1 MMKLWII
8 PFSYL
13 WPLPLKALDILSN
26 FQRPV
31 FSLSVSQHIV
41 MHKITNLW
49 TLLGSIGRR
58 SCERIMEEK
67 TPLGALNLRTKL
79 RSRIQLKYVSEKYL
93 NIYSKTDIL
102 QREPFLNFL
111 YQQLSIARYRVSF
124 YANDFGELLYLQ

>member
-1 MMKLWII
+1 
-8 PFSYL
+8 
-13 WPLPLKALDILSN
+13 
-26 FQRPV
+26 
-31 FSLSVSQHIV
+31 
-41 MHKITNLW
+41 
-49 TLLGSIGRR
+49 
-58 SCERIMEEK
+58 MEEK